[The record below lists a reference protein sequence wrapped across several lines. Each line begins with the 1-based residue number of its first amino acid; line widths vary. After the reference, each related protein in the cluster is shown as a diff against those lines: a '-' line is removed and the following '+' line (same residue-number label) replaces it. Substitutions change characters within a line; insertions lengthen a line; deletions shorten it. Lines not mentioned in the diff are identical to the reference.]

1 MTTDELKLYLAAELA
16 SKIEAPWMSA
26 ADVIRALQ
34 HTNPLVSLLAEEV
47 CKLRGIQVVRS

>member
-47 CKLRGIQVVRS
+47 CKLRGIQVVRG